1 MPQCLKALYV
11 SVRMCAVILTKH
23 KQYDSWRRGG
33 LENKSSVHSLH
44 YDATGNV
51 RDIQVAVASNTALA
65 IPCLSHLSNAPRERT
80 GRESMHSITS
90 SAASHRDSETRKII
104 CWTNGI
110 KFSGGERLL

>member
-1 MPQCLKALYV
+1 MLEGIVCLRPH
-11 SVRMCAVILTKH
+11 VRCNPH
-23 KQYDSWRRGG
+23 KTQTVRFLAKRG

-51 RDIQVAVASNTALA
+51 RDIQVAVASNKVLA